1 MVRSV
6 IRAVSSLARAVR
18 RLIRSWWHV
27 DRIRVPNSRW
37 AEDER
42 RSGTAQKR

>member
-1 MVRSV
+1 MMRAGIRAVCSLVRSV
-6 IRAVSSLARAVR
+6 W

-37 AEDER
+37 AEDEH
-42 RSGTAQKR
+42 RSSTAQKR

>member
-1 MVRSV
+1 MVRSG
-6 IRAVSSLARAVR
+6 IRAMSSLAKAVW

-37 AEDER
+37 AEDEHR
-42 RSGTAQKR
+42 NETAQKR